1 MPHAWPNPSCDSK
14 LPPTTAG
21 WRWQH
26 ERSVRPRVPWYGI
39 AQTRALSR
47 TDDLRHFK
55 GNRMHCVTTSDKI
68 ELYVMD
74 LVSCHAGKAEL
85 PISTTQPLRL
95 KTSDKPRETDQAA
108 FDATALARKEDCP
121 KFFAVGAKPK
131 AVGQETVQWAPGN
144 SLPTSLGC
152 AASFASTDFRPELSA
167 FKVPA
172 RIIDTTEVN
181 IVPVAVSNC
190 LAAKGIWQSGLVEFA
205 GAPRGLFAT
214 DKHRLPQQLLN
225 VIGQ

>member
-1 MPHAWPNPSCDSK
+1 MKDRCAP
-14 LPPTTAG
+14 L
-21 WRWQH
+21 
-26 ERSVRPRVPWYGI
+26 PWYGI

-74 LVSCHAGKAEL
+74 LVSRHAGKAEL

-95 KTSDKPRETDQAA
+95 KTSDNPMGTDQPA
-108 FDATALARKEDCP
+108 FEATALARKEDRP

-131 AVGQETVQWAPGN
+131 AVSDQTVQWAPCD
-144 SLPTSLGC
+144 SLQASLGC
-152 AASFASTDFRPELSA
+152 ATSCSSTDFRPELFA
-167 FKVPA
+167 FMVPT
-172 RIIDTTEVN
+172 RIIDTTQDN

-205 GAPRGLFAT
+205 GAPHGLFAT
-214 DKHRLPQQLLN
+214 GKHRLTQQLLN